1 MPRYDD
7 TLDPARVAVE
17 LFGEGSANGLEQLF
31 AGNDFP
37 PRVRLACLLLSGG
50 DAGELRHAITQA
62 RMDARDV
69 LYWAFYYDDEAPP
82 PLRRYLAR
90 P

>member
-1 MPRYDD
+1 MPRYDE

-17 LFGEGSANGLEQLF
+17 LFGEGGAHALEALF

-37 PRVRLACLLLSGG
+37 PRVRLACLLLSAG
-50 DAGELRHAITQA
+50 DAGRLRHAVAQA
-62 RMDARDV
+62 RMNARDV
-69 LYWAFYYDDEAPP
+69 LYWAFYYDDEAPAA
-82 PLRRYLAR
+82 LRRYLAR